1 MSRKR
6 VMAKA
11 AGILGGAALVGT
23 LFAVPA
29 HAATFQCSVTILGFP
44 PITVTVSAPTLAA
57 ATAQVRA
64 IIPHAVTVDCQAA

>member
-11 AGILGGAALVGT
+11 AAVLGGAALVGT
-23 LFAVPA
+23 LFAAPA
-29 HAATFQCSVTILGFP
+29 HAATFECSVTVLGFP
-44 PITVTVSAPTLAA
+44 PITVTVQATNINA

-64 IIPHAVTVDCQAA
+64 VIPHAFAVDCHAA